1 MWTWLG
7 SLIAGPLVEAYR
19 AKLAAGN
26 TKDALAAELAKREL
40 DVQAAEIE
48 AQKQIRIAQIGY
60 WYTPESLF
68 GYIMVVYFAKV
79 VIWDKVLGWGV
90 TDAIK
95 GDAAE
100 WAGWIMLS
108 YFGKR
113 TVESA
118 IRIWKGK

>member
-48 AQKQIRIAQIGY
+48 AQKQIRILQIGH
-60 WYTPESLF
+60 WYEPEKIIGYCVAFIIAKVLVWDICLGLGSTPEP
-68 GYIMVVYFAKV
+68 K
-79 VIWDKVLGWGV
+79 
-90 TDAIK
+90 
-95 GDAAE
+95 
-100 WAGWIMLS
+100 GWIADISNLVVMF

-113 TVESA
+113 GIENAV
-118 IRIWKGK
+118 RIWKAK